1 MGRSKKS
8 RRRHGYAPRF
18 ENNDTNAWS
27 ERPGYTMERL
37 PGGGAVWIPNPRGG
51 TPAQLKTKYRSF
63 GAREADIAKIADTIF
78 GGQSFFCHQEL
89 EQETV
94 D

>member
-1 MGRSKKS
+1 MAKSKKS

-18 ENNDTNAWS
+18 ETS
-27 ERPGYTMERL
+27 PQPERPGYTMQPL

-51 TPAQLKTKYRSF
+51 TSTPTKAKYYKM
-63 GAREADIAKIADTIF
+63 AREEDIAKIADRIF
-78 GGQSFFCHQEL
+78 GAQSFFCYQEL
-89 EQETV
+89 EQENV